1 MKCPYCG
8 FDDSKVVDS
17 RPADEKIRR
26 RRECIKCHARFTTYE
41 VIEKPLLMV
50 EKRDGTFETF
60 DRSKL
65 IKGIFTAIK
74 KRPVTIEQVSG
85 IADYIENYYAN
96 ELKTIAKSEEI
107 GEIVLNKLQDIDP
120 VSYIRFASVYKD
132 FTDMASFIAAVSKFE
147 NKDLPA
153 KNVQDQSDD

>member
-1 MKCPYCG
+1 MKCPICG
-8 FDDSKVVDS
+8 FADSKVVDS

-26 RRECIKCHARFTTYE
+26 RRECIKCRARFTTYE
-41 VIEKPLLMV
+41 NIEKPLLMV
-50 EKRDGTFETF
+50 EKRDGTYETF

-74 KRPVTIEQVSG
+74 KRPVTIDQVSG

-96 ELKTIAKSEEI
+96 ALRTVARSEEI
-107 GEIVLNKLQDIDP
+107 GEIVLRKLRKIDP

-132 FTDMASFIAAVSKFE
+132 FSDIASFVAAIGELEKSDAG
-147 NKDLPA
+147 KDE
-153 KNVQDQSDD
+153 